1 MRHIHV
7 PVLIVGSGL
16 AGLTT
21 AVMLA
26 WRGIRPLLVERHPDT
41 SKNPRARGVN
51 FRSMELLRVA
61 GLEADLMAEGGDLKD
76 FSIIIAE
83 TVTGRELRTILPRG
97 SWDTTTLTPAQMSR
111 AGQDRVEPIL
121 RRHAEALGADIRYS
135 TELMSFEQ
143 DNCGVTATIR
153 DLRTG
158 VESLVRADYLVAADG
173 NRSPIRERLGIGLH
187 GPGTLSHNI
196 AMVFEADL
204 EQTLQGRSLALYYLQ
219 NPDFTGAFINTTER
233 DRALVSVEY
242 HPDKE
247 SPADFDTQRCVKLV
261 RAAIGIP
268 DLEVKMIEV
277 QPWEMASRSADRFV
291 AGRVFLAGDA
301 AHTMPP
307 TGGLGGQT
315 AIQDGYDLAWKLA
328 MVLHDQAGPEL
339 LRTYEPERQPVC
351 EMTVA
356 LQTANYAER
365 LRPDRNDLQSQAG
378 ELDYMSVAFGYRYRS
393 AAILQDIPDD
403 GALAESPDRPSGRP
417 GTRGA
422 HVVFEHKGKEVS
434 SLDLIG
440 RDFVLLTGPEG
451 APWARA
457 GTAFAYNCGMPLSIY
472 RVGADL
478 LDVSGKWAERYG
490 VTAAG
495 AVLLRPDGY
504 IAWRARTVTSS
515 AATTLREALAR
526 VMFRSTDTLTV
537 AGTPRMRSDL
547 EAFG

>member
-1 MRHIHV
+1 
-7 PVLIVGSGL
+7 
-16 AGLTT
+16 
-21 AVMLA
+21 MLA
-26 WRGIRPLLVERHPDT
+26 WRGVRPLLVERHADT

-51 FRSMELLRVA
+51 FRTMELLRVA
-61 GLEADLMAEGGDLKD
+61 GLEADLMAEGGDMKD

-83 TVTGRELRTILPRG
+83 SVTGRELRTILPRG
-97 SWDTTTLTPAQMSR
+97 SWDTTALSPAQMSR

-121 RRHAEALGADIRYS
+121 RRHAQALGADIRYS
-135 TELMSFEQ
+135 TELASLEQ
-143 DNCGVTATIR
+143 DEGGVTAIIR

-158 VESLVRADYLVAADG
+158 VESRVRADYLVAADG
-173 NRSPIRERLGIGLH
+173 NRSPVRQRLGIGLH
-187 GPGTLSHNI
+187 GAGTLSHNMAI
-196 AMVFEADL
+196 VFEADL

-219 NPDFTGAFINTTER
+219 NPDFTGAFINTTEPN
-233 DRALVSVEY
+233 RALISVEY
-242 HPDKE
+242 DPEKE
-247 SPADFDTQRCVKLV
+247 SPADFDTQRCVGLV

-268 DLEVKMIEV
+268 DLEVNMLEV
-277 QPWEMASRSADRFV
+277 QPWEMASRSADRL
-291 AGRVFLAGDA
+291 AQGRVFLAGDA

-328 MVLHDQAGPEL
+328 LVLQGQAGPEL
-339 LRTYEPERQPVC
+339 LATYESERQPVC

-365 LRPDRNDLQSQAG
+365 MRPDRKDLQTPG
-378 ELDYMSVAFGYRYRS
+378 VETDYLRVAFGYRYRS

-403 GALAESPDRPSGRP
+403 GALTESPDQPSGRA

-422 HVVFEHKGKEVS
+422 HVVFKHKGKEVS

-457 GTAFAYNCGMPLSIY
+457 GTALAYNSRLPLSIY

-478 LDVSGKWAERYG
+478 LDVGGKWSERYG

-504 IAWRARTVTSS
+504 IAWRARTITSS
-515 AATTLREALAR
+515 VATTLREALGR
-526 VMFRSTDTLTV
+526 IMFRATDTLAV
-537 AGTPRMRSDL
+537 AGAPRVGGDL
-547 EAFG
+547 EACG

>member
-26 WRGIRPLLVERHPDT
+26 WRGVRSLLIERHTDT
-41 SKNPRARGVN
+41 SQNPRARGVN
-51 FRSMELLRVA
+51 FRTMELLRVA
-61 GLEADLMAEGGDLKD
+61 GLEADLMAEGDLND

-83 TVTGRELRTILPRG
+83 SVTGRELRTILPRG
-97 SWDTTTLTPAQMSR
+97 SWDTTTLSPAQMSR
-111 AGQDRVEPIL
+111 AGQDKVEPIL

-143 DNCGVTATIR
+143 DDCGVTATIR

-158 VESLVRADYLVAADG
+158 VESLVRASYMVAADG
-173 NRSPIRERLGIGLH
+173 NRSPIRERLGIGQH
-187 GPGTLSHNI
+187 GVGTLSHNM

-204 EQTLQGRSLALYYLQ
+204 EQALQGRSLALYYLQ
-219 NPDFTGAFINTTER
+219 NPDFTGAFINTTEP
-233 DRALVSVEY
+233 DRALISVEY
-242 HPDKE
+242 DPGKE
-247 SPADFDTQRCVKLV
+247 SPADFDTARCVKLV
-261 RAAIGIP
+261 RAAVGIP
-268 DLEVKMIEV
+268 DLEVRILEV
-277 QPWEMASRSADRFV
+277 QPWEMASRAADRFTQ
-291 AGRVFLAGDA
+291 GRIFLVGDA

-328 MVLHDQAGPEL
+328 MVLHGHAGPEL
-339 LRTYEPERQPVC
+339 LATYESERQPVC

-365 LRPDRNDLQSQAG
+365 MRPDRKELQTPG
-378 ELDYMSVAFGYRYRS
+378 VELDYLRVAFGYRYRS
-393 AAILQDIPDD
+393 AAILQDLPDD
-403 GALAESPDRPSGRP
+403 GAQTESPDRPSGRA

-422 HVVFEHKGKEVS
+422 HVVFKHKGKEVS

-457 GTAFAYNCGMPLSIY
+457 GTALAYNYGIPLSIY

-478 LDVSGKWAERYG
+478 LDMTGKWAERYG

-515 AATTLREALAR
+515 ATSTLREALAR
-526 VMFRSTDTLTV
+526 IMFRCADTLAV
-537 AGTPRMRSDL
+537 AGAPRAPGNL

>member
-1 MRHIHV
+1 M
-7 PVLIVGSGL
+7 
-16 AGLTT
+16 
-21 AVMLA
+21 
-26 WRGIRPLLVERHPDT
+26 
-41 SKNPRARGVN
+41 
-51 FRSMELLRVA
+51 
-61 GLEADLMAEGGDLKD
+61 
-76 FSIIIAE
+76 
-83 TVTGRELRTILPRG
+83 
-97 SWDTTTLTPAQMSR
+97 
-111 AGQDRVEPIL
+111 
-121 RRHAEALGADIRYS
+121 
-135 TELMSFEQ
+135 
-143 DNCGVTATIR
+143 
-153 DLRTG
+153 
-158 VESLVRADYLVAADG
+158 
-173 NRSPIRERLGIGLH
+173 
-187 GPGTLSHNI
+187 

-204 EQTLQGRSLALYYLQ
+204 EHALQGRSLALYYLQ
-219 NPDFTGAFINTTER
+219 NPDFTGAFINTAER

-242 HPDKE
+242 NPDRE
-247 SPADFDTQRCVKLV
+247 SPADFDTQRCIKLV

-291 AGRVFLAGDA
+291 QGRVFLAGDA

-328 MVLHDQAGPEL
+328 MVLHNQAGPEL
-339 LRTYEPERQPVC
+339 LTTYEPERQPVC

-365 LRPDRNDLQSQAG
+365 LRPDRNDLQLQAG

-403 GALAESPDRPSGRP
+403 GALTESPDRPSGRP

-457 GTAFAYNCGMPLSIY
+457 GTAFAYNCGIPLAIY
-472 RVGADL
+472 RIGADL
-478 LDVSGKWAERYG
+478 LDVSGKWTERYG

-526 VMFRSTDTLTV
+526 VMFRSTDTLMV
-537 AGTPRMRSDL
+537 AGAPRIHSDL

>member
-1 MRHIHV
+1 MTDIHA

-26 WRGIRPLLVERHPDT
+26 WRGVRPLVVERHADT

-51 FRSMELLRVA
+51 FRTMELLRVA
-61 GLEADLMAEGGDLKD
+61 GLEADLMAEGGELKD

-83 TVTGRELRTILPRG
+83 SVTGRELRTILPRG
-97 SWDTTTLTPAQMSR
+97 SWDTTTLSPAQMSR
-111 AGQDRVEPIL
+111 AGQDKVEPIL

-135 TELMSFEQ
+135 TELMGFEQ
-143 DNCGVTATIR
+143 DDGGVTATIR

-158 VESLVRADYLVAADG
+158 VESRVRADYLVAADG
-173 NRSPIRERLGIGLH
+173 NRSPVRQRLGIGLH
-187 GPGTLSHNI
+187 GVGTLSHNM

-219 NPDFTGAFINTTER
+219 NPDFTGAFINTSEP
-233 DRALVSVEY
+233 DRALISVEY
-242 HPDKE
+242 DPDKE

-261 RAAIGIP
+261 RAAMGIP
-268 DLEVKMIEV
+268 DLEVKMLEV
-277 QPWEMASRSADRFV
+277 APWEMASRAADRFIQ
-291 AGRVFLAGDA
+291 GRVFLAGDA

-315 AIQDGYDLAWKLA
+315 AMQDGYDLAWKLA
-328 MVLHDQAGPEL
+328 MVLHGQAGPEL
-339 LRTYEPERQPVC
+339 LTTYETERQPVC

-365 LRPDRNDLQSQAG
+365 MRPDRKDLHAAG
-378 ELDYMSVAFGYRYRS
+378 GEMDYLKVAFGYRYRS

-403 GALAESPDRPSGRP
+403 GASTESPDQPSGRA

-422 HVVFEHKGKEVS
+422 NVMFKHKGKEVS

-440 RDFVLLTGPEG
+440 REFVLLTGPEG

-457 GTAFAYNCGMPLSIY
+457 GTALAYNCGIPLSIY

-478 LDVSGKWAERYG
+478 LDIDGKWAKRYG

-526 VMFRSTDTLTV
+526 IMFRSADTLAV
-537 AGTPRMRSDL
+537 PGAPRAQGNL
-547 EAFG
+547 EACG

>member
-1 MRHIHV
+1 MPDIRV

-26 WRGIRPLLVERHPDT
+26 WRGVRPLLVERHPDT

-111 AGQDRVEPIL
+111 AGQDQVEPIL

-219 NPDFTGAFINTTER
+219 NPDFTGAFINTTAR

-242 HPDKE
+242 NPDKE
-247 SPADFDTQRCVKLV
+247 SPADFDTQRCIKLV
-261 RAAIGIP
+261 RASIGIP

-291 AGRVFLAGDA
+291 QGRVFLAGDA

-328 MVLHDQAGPEL
+328 LVLHDHAGTEL
-339 LRTYEPERQPVC
+339 LGPYEPELQPVC
-351 EMTVA
+351 EMTVP

-365 LRPDRNDLQSQAG
+365 LRPDRNDLQVQAG
-378 ELDYMSVAFGYRYRS
+378 ELDYMSVAFG
-393 AAILQDIPDD
+393 
-403 GALAESPDRPSGRP
+403 
-417 GTRGA
+417 
-422 HVVFEHKGKEVS
+422 
-434 SLDLIG
+434 
-440 RDFVLLTGPEG
+440 
-451 APWARA
+451 
-457 GTAFAYNCGMPLSIY
+457 
-472 RVGADL
+472 
-478 LDVSGKWAERYG
+478 
-490 VTAAG
+490 
-495 AVLLRPDGY
+495 
-504 IAWRARTVTSS
+504 
-515 AATTLREALAR
+515 
-526 VMFRSTDTLTV
+526 
-537 AGTPRMRSDL
+537 
-547 EAFG
+547 

>member
-1 MRHIHV
+1 
-7 PVLIVGSGL
+7 
-16 AGLTT
+16 
-21 AVMLA
+21 
-26 WRGIRPLLVERHPDT
+26 
-41 SKNPRARGVN
+41 
-51 FRSMELLRVA
+51 MELLRVA
-61 GLEADLMAEGGDLKD
+61 GLESDLMAEGGELKD

-83 TVTGRELRTILPRG
+83 SVTGRELRTILPRG
-97 SWDTTTLTPAQMSR
+97 SWDTTSLSPAQMSR

-135 TELMSFEQ
+135 TELTTFEQ
-143 DNCGVTATIR
+143 DDGGVTATIR
-153 DLRTG
+153 DLRTR
-158 VESLVRADYLVAADG
+158 VESRVRADYLVAADG
-173 NRSPIRERLGIGLH
+173 NRSPVRERLGIGQH
-187 GPGTLSHNI
+187 GVGSLSHNM

-219 NPDFTGAFINTTER
+219 NPDFTGAFINTTEP
-233 DRALVSVEY
+233 DRALISVEY
-242 HPDKE
+242 DPDKE
-247 SPADFDTQRCVKLV
+247 SPADFDTQRCIELV
-261 RAAIGIP
+261 RAAMGIP
-268 DLEVKMIEV
+268 DLEVKMLEV

-291 AGRVFLAGDA
+291 QGRVFLAGDA

-328 MVLHDQAGPEL
+328 MVLNAQAGPDL
-339 LRTYEPERQPVC
+339 LTTYEPERQPVG

-365 LRPDRNDLQSQAG
+365 MRPDRKDLQTPGA
-378 ELDYMSVAFGYRYRS
+378 ETDYLKVAFGYRYRS
-393 AAILQDIPDD
+393 AAILQDTPDD
-403 GALAESPDRPSGRP
+403 GVLTENPDQPSGRA

-422 HVVFEHKGKEVS
+422 NVVFKHKGKDVS

-457 GTAFAYNCGMPLSIY
+457 GTALAYNCGIPLSIY

-478 LDVSGKWAERYG
+478 LDIDSKWAKRYG

-526 VMFRSTDTLTV
+526 VMFRSADTLAV
-537 AGTPRMRSDL
+537 AGAPRVGGDL
-547 EAFG
+547 EACG

>member
-1 MRHIHV
+1 MPDIRV

-26 WRGIRPLLVERHPDT
+26 WRGIRPLLVERHADT

-51 FRSMELLRVA
+51 FRTMELLRVA

-83 TVTGRELRTILPRG
+83 SVTGRELRTILPRG
-97 SWDTTTLTPAQMSR
+97 SWDTTTLSPAQMSR

-121 RRHAEALGADIRYS
+121 RRHAQALGADIRYS
-135 TELMSFEQ
+135 TELTSFEQ
-143 DNCGVTATIR
+143 DEGGVTAIIR

-158 VESLVRADYLVAADG
+158 VESRVHADYLVAADG
-173 NRSPIRERLGIGLH
+173 NRSPVRQHLGIGLH
-187 GPGTLSHNI
+187 GAGTLSHNM

-219 NPDFTGAFINTTER
+219 NPDFTGAFINTTEPN
-233 DRALVSVEY
+233 RALISVEY
-242 HPDKE
+242 DPVKE
-247 SPADFDTQRCVKLV
+247 SPADFDTQRCIKLV
-261 RAAIGIP
+261 RAAMGIP
-268 DLEVKMIEV
+268 DLEVNMLEV
-277 QPWEMASRSADRFV
+277 QPWEMASRSADRF
-291 AGRVFLAGDA
+291 ARGRVFLAGDA

-328 MVLHDQAGPEL
+328 LVLHDQAGPEL
-339 LRTYEPERQPVC
+339 LATYESERQPVC

-365 LRPDRNDLQSQAG
+365 MRPDRKDLQTPGA
-378 ELDYMSVAFGYRYRS
+378 ETDYLKVAFGYRYRS
-393 AAILQDIPDD
+393 AAILQDIADD
-403 GALAESPDRPSGRP
+403 GALTESPDQPSGRA

-422 HVVFEHKGKEVS
+422 NIVFKHKGKEVS

-457 GTAFAYNCGMPLSIY
+457 GTALAYNSRLPLSIY

-478 LDVSGKWAERYG
+478 LDIGGKWTERYG

-504 IAWRARTVTSS
+504 IAWRARTITSS

-526 VMFRSTDTLTV
+526 VMFRAADTLAV
-537 AGTPRMRSDL
+537 AGAPRVGGDL
-547 EAFG
+547 EACG